1 MTPIADVAFV
11 ASVLSLYLD
20 LPDTPLHYNSADQ
33 AFARRLQEQQISLPV
48 IEAALL
54 LASLRRLLR
63 PRDLPPLP
71 RIRSLAY
78 FQPVIDELLPQQ
90 PLPDSYL
97 QYLRLKLRSVSSNPS
112 AAVQKTTVLRDR

>member
-11 ASVLSLYLD
+11 ASVLNLYLD
-20 LPDTPLHYNSADQ
+20 LPDTPLRYNSADQ
-33 AFARRLQEQQISLPV
+33 SFARRLQEEQISLPV

-63 PRDLPPLP
+63 PQGLPPLP

-78 FQPVIDELLPQQ
+78 FQPVIAELLQQ
-90 PLPDSYL
+90 PVTDSYL
-97 QYLRLKLRSVSSNPS
+97 QYLRLKLRSVSSEAP
-112 AAVQKTTVLRDR
+112 AAVQKAALLRDR

>member
-11 ASVLSLYLD
+11 ASVLNLYLD
-20 LPDTPLHYNSADQ
+20 MPDTPLCYNSADQ
-33 AFARRLQEQQISLPV
+33 AFACRLQERQISLPV

-63 PRDLPPLP
+63 PQDLPPLP

-78 FQPVIDELLPQQ
+78 FQPVIDELLQQ
-90 PLPDSYL
+90 PVTDSYL
-97 QYLRLKLRSVSSNPS
+97 QYLRLKLRSVSSEAS
-112 AAVQKTTVLRDR
+112 AGVQKTALLRDR

>member
-11 ASVLSLYLD
+11 ASVLNLYLD
-20 LPDTPLHYNSADQ
+20 LPDTPIRYNSADQ
-33 AFARRLQEQQISLPV
+33 SLAQRLHEQQVSLPV

-63 PRDLPPLP
+63 PQALPPLP

-78 FQPVIDELLPQQ
+78 FQPVIDELLQQ

-97 QYLRLKLRSVSSNPS
+97 QYLRLKLRSVSSSPS
-112 AAVQKTTVLRDR
+112 AAVQKTTLLRDR